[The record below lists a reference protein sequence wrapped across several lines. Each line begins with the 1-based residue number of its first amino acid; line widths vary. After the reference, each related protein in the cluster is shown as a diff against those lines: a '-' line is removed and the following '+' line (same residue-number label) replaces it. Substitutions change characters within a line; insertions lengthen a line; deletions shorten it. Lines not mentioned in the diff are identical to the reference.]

1 MSELRSEIDAFLA
14 KGEREVV
21 DMLKGVAEEARRLN
35 VEEGDYRDFT
45 GRLRRSNYGTAD
57 RNGIRVGNTA
67 PYASEVESRGRNVID
82 SGKRYVI
89 EKLGL

>member
-14 KGEREVV
+14 KGEREAV

>member
-1 MSELRSEIDAFLA
+1 MSELKGEIDAFIA
-14 KGEREVV
+14 NGEKEVV

-82 SGKRYVI
+82 SGKLYIR

>member
-21 DMLKGVAEEARRLN
+21 DMMMAVAEEARRLN

-57 RNGIRVGNTA
+57 HGGIRVGNTA